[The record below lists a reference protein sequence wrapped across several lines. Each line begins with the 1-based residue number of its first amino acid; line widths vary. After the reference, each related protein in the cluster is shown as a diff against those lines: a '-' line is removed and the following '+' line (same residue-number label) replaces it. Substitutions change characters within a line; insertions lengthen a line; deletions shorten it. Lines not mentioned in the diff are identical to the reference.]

1 MKIYWVLVSYSG
13 TSLGFTQVEEVVI
26 CWFHIWFCQFHLKSG
41 FFPTQLCDVK
51 DLAKFLQK
59 KFKNSGIYTAK
70 KNPNSFAEKETK
82 IVEKTSLKLLCESI
96 MGNTCYTL
104 ESPLVEPVA
113 IASFLYRVIRLGN
126 PSLGPYL
133 I

>member
-1 MKIYWVLVSYSG
+1 VE
-13 TSLGFTQVEEVVI
+13 FT
-26 CWFHIWFCQFHLKSG
+26 L
-41 FFPTQLCDVK
+41 P
-51 DLAKFLQK
+51 
-59 KFKNSGIYTAK
+59 K

-96 MGNTCYTL
+96 MRNTCYTL